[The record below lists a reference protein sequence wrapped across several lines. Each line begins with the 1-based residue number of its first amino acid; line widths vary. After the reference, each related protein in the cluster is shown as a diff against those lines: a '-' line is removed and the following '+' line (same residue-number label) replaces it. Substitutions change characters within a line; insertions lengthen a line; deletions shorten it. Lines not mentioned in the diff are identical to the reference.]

1 MVGATPGPGSRRVRQ
16 VRDRGIRTVDCPMVS
31 GRNAVPPP
39 AGGRDGPGAQRQ
51 QRGDRTAAPDA
62 ERTPD
67 GTRYG
72 SSRASRSNMRVRTTT
87 RGGTPTLGVSQEGTT
102 PAEPAPTSGR
112 PVATAERGRDRA
124 QPPQRDARRVPAS
137 GAEHNTSVSS
147 PSQGPHGPLKRRG
160 APSARR
166 RGSTPT
172 TTAGTPSPPADNR
185 TLRSPQA
192 PRPPRPE
199 TTAAATPDEK
209 AGPVDEPMT
218 APADTPPTRPKPTG
232 GARARPLT
240 AAALARRNAKPD
252 QLGLTHP
259 AREPDDRPTH
269 DRTQP
274 DPNGHDPVKPTRRRG
289 TPSTTT
295 TDTPSPP
302 ADNRTPQSPQV
313 PRPPRPETTVAA
325 APDEKAGPVDEP
337 MTAPADTPPTRPKP
351 TGGAR
356 ARPLTAAT
364 LARRNAKPDQL
375 GLTHPAREPDD
386 RPTHD
391 RTQPD
396 PNGHDPVKPTRR

>member
-16 VRDRGIRTVDCPMVS
+16 VRDRGICAVACPMVS

-39 AGGRDGPGAQRQ
+39 AGGRDDPGAQHQ

-72 SSRASRSNMRVRTTT
+72 SSPASRSNMRVRTTT

-102 PAEPAPTSGR
+102 SAEPAPTSGR
-112 PVATAERGRDRA
+112 PVATAKRGRDRA
-124 QPPQRDARRVPAS
+124 QPRQRDARRVPAS

-147 PSQGPHGPLKRRG
+147 PSQGAHGPLERRG

-172 TTAGTPSPPADNR
+172 TTAGTPSPTADNR

-192 PRPPRPE
+192 PRLRRSK
-199 TTAAATPDEK
+199 TAGAAASDG
-209 AGPVDEPMT
+209 AAHVDEAMT
-218 APADTPPTRPKPTG
+218 ASADTPPTRPKPTG

-240 AAALARRNAKPD
+240 AAALARRNAQPD

-259 AREPDDRPTH
+259 ARDPDDRPTH

-295 TDTPSPP
+295 THTPSPP
-302 ADNRTPQSPQV
+302 ANNRTPQSPQA
-313 PRPPRPETTVAA
+313 PRPPRPETTAAA
-325 APDEKAGPVDEP
+325 APHANEGPVDKP
-337 MTAPADTPPTRPKP
+337 ITSSPVPPT
-351 TGGAR
+351 
-356 ARPLTAAT
+356 
-364 LARRNAKPDQL
+364 
-375 GLTHPAREPDD
+375 
-386 RPTHD
+386 
-391 RTQPD
+391 TQ
-396 PNGHDPVKPTRR
+396 